1 MGQLNA
7 LRGQIAPG
15 DRELRGYFDNTMGA
29 LRKLNADPSVL
40 QTTIGDDAV
49 THLERLEV
57 ELNKRLGEQQATG
70 ARSGTPEPS
79 PEKYRDAVAEYFKKL
94 SQPK

>member
-15 DRELRGYFDNTMGA
+15 DRELLGYLNNTMGA
-29 LRKLNADPSVL
+29 LRKLNGDPSIL
-40 QTTIGDDAV
+40 QSTIGDDAV

-70 ARSGTPEPS
+70 ARSGSPEAS